1 MPQIG
6 SDDNPVYFRK
16 TFAGKGSTFRK
27 NMDIAKYKENF
38 DKIFKKSSEP
48 DSEIESARAKS
59 KTFSMEQD

>member
-1 MPQIG
+1 
-6 SDDNPVYFRK
+6 
-16 TFAGKGSTFRK
+16 
-27 NMDIAKYKENF
+27 MDMKKYKENF